1 MLSRS
6 MILKK
11 INILPSS
18 YFEGFFL
25 KICYYLNIINFR
37 LKEVLNMKLLL
48 SILIGVILF
57 ELYAKFYA
65 KGDKK
70 RILYGIVIGGII
82 LVIYLFTNII

>member
-1 MLSRS
+1 
-6 MILKK
+6 
-11 INILPSS
+11 
-18 YFEGFFL
+18 
-25 KICYYLNIINFR
+25 
-37 LKEVLNMKLLL
+37 MKLLL